1 MAMRRGPCTVGR
13 ALRTLIALFA
23 IGLCPAF
30 VVAQTAADAEFR
42 QLDAALNHI
51 QQTQQGV
58 YQQFQMV
65 QELRRA
71 ELARPDPFAP
81 QANVGIAPPP
91 QDYNE
96 LQRQRDEREN
106 RIRERTNE
114 LERLYARYQELEE
127 QKHALLERMA
137 EVGRGR

>member
-1 MAMRRGPCTVGR
+1 VSGVRFAVLT
-13 ALRTLIALFA
+13 AALIALA
-23 IGLCPAF
+23 PLAR
-30 VVAQTAADAEFR
+30 AQTATELDAEAKR
-42 QLDAALNHI
+42 IEATLNRVA
-51 QQTQQGV
+51 QAQQGV

-91 QDYNE
+91 RDYAE
-96 LQRQRDEREN
+96 LQREREVREA
-106 RIRERTNE
+106 RIKDLTAE

-127 QKHALLERMA
+127 QKRPLLERLGELA
-137 EVGRGR
+137 RER

>member
-1 MAMRRGPCTVGR
+1 MIRVRY
-13 ALRTLIALFA
+13 ALATAVLVAVAPAL
-23 IGLCPAF
+23 
-30 VVAQTAADAEFR
+30 AQTGAGSDAELR
-42 QLDAALNHI
+42 RVQAALAVI
-51 QQTQQGV
+51 QQTQQGI

-81 QANVGIAPPP
+81 QSNVGIAPPP

-96 LQRQRDEREN
+96 LQRQREGRES
-106 RIRERTNE
+106 RVKERTAE

-127 QKHALLERMA
+127 QKRALLERLGELA
-137 EVGRGR
+137 RER

>member
-1 MAMRRGPCTVGR
+1 VIRVRY
-13 ALRTLIALFA
+13 ALATAVLVAVAPAL
-23 IGLCPAF
+23 
-30 VVAQTAADAEFR
+30 AQTGAGSDAELR
-42 QLDAALNHI
+42 RVQAALAVI
-51 QQTQQGV
+51 QQTQQGI

-81 QANVGIAPPP
+81 QSNVGIAPPP

-96 LQRQRDEREN
+96 LQRQREGRES
-106 RIRERTNE
+106 RVKERTAE

-127 QKHALLERMA
+127 QKRALLERLGELA
-137 EVGRGR
+137 RER